1 MISFSVSCMGCHVL
15 LRIAPLSPV
24 PKHLFNILTSGGL
37 SIFCVHFIV
46 LFIVDRFCKDKEKVV

>member
-1 MISFSVSCMGCHVL
+1 MGCHVL
-15 LRIAPLSPV
+15 LRVAPLSPV